1 MERRPC
7 KLLSEAVGRVQQ
19 FIWASSILREN
30 SFTGRHETI
39 VLSSDDTLCT
49 THLPG

>member
-1 MERRPC
+1 MERRPG
-7 KLLSEAVGRVQQ
+7 KLLSE
-19 FIWASSILREN
+19 ASSILREN